1 MSVMSA
7 TDKRRKVIDFS
18 FPYSNSGHK
27 FLPR

>member
-1 MSVMSA
+1 MSA